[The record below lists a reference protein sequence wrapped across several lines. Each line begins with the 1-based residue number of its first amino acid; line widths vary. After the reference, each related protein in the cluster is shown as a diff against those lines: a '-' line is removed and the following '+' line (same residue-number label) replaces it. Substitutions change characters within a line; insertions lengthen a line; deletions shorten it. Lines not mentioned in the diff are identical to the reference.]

1 MDRRNFL
8 LGSAVA
14 AQAGFGQSSD
24 AVPTAIIGTGNRGSY
39 LLRSVL
45 DQPNAKVLMVCDKKP
60 ERLDKAATT
69 AAKHNPKTTTEW
81 RKVLEN
87 KDVQAVYIA
96 TPPNLHSEMAI
107 AALQA

>member
-14 AQAGFGQSSD
+14 AQAGFGQSAD

-45 DQPNAKVLMVCDKKP
+45 DQPNAKVMMVCDKKP
-60 ERLDKAATT
+60 ERLDKAARTV
-69 AAKHNPKTTTEW
+69 TTTRRC
-81 RKVLEN
+81 RKIDTAPGHWTCAHLL
-87 KDVQAVYIA
+87 DRQQFI
-96 TPPNLHSEMAI
+96 LI
-107 AALQA
+107 